1 MRVRKDLSQLLVS
14 LLTIKVWGS
23 IKEGCGCLCLRQK
36 IASRFWWLLPVFAK
50 DGAAVAYLEKT
61 PAASVDFNCVNL
73 WDNTATR
80 MWRWGVKVFGQFSS
94 CPNFQSLSVPPI
106 TLLPQVFVFS
116 LLENHLIMLKKSL
129 LVSTIDRQHKILNA
143 AMLIINLI
151 FYLAV
156 SISTV

>member
-1 MRVRKDLSQLLVS
+1 M
-14 LLTIKVWGS
+14 
-23 IKEGCGCLCLRQK
+23 
-36 IASRFWWLLPVFAK
+36 
-50 DGAAVAYLEKT
+50 
-61 PAASVDFNCVNL
+61 
-73 WDNTATR
+73 
-80 MWRWGVKVFGQFSS
+80 KVFGQFSS